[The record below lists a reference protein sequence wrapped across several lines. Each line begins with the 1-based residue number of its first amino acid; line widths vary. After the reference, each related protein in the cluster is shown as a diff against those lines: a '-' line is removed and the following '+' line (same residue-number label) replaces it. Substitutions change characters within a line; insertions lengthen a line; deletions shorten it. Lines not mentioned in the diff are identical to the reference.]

1 MNDTPLNHPDRL
13 LRLPAVESAAGFRKT
28 WIYAAVQR
36 GEFPRPAK
44 IGRASA
50 WSEAEVRAW
59 VEARKAERSA
69 A

>member
-1 MNDTPLNHPDRL
+1 MNFTANQSDRF
-13 LRLPAVESAAGFRKT
+13 LRLPAVMDIVGLKT
-28 WIYAAVQR
+28 TAIYDAVAR
-36 GEFPRPAK
+36 GEFPRPVK
-44 IGRASA
+44 FGRVSA